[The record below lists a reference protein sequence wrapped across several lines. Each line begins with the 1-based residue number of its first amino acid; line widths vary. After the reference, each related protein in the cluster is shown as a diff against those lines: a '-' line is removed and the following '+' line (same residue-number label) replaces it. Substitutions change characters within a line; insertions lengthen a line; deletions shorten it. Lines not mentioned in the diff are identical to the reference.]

1 MNEASQSPHNPPSL
15 NLSLAGAFWVCGIM
29 FSYFPQYAS
38 ISAPW
43 SWIFVLFAY
52 VCFLF
57 SIVGAFFSLAAVKK
71 SKFLEYA
78 GTGAFFGIIGFLLHT
93 WAEKQG
99 SPSWLILTLKLLVL
113 ASGILGVTFIA
124 TGIPHLVEPRKSVS
138 ATQLTATDVSAPL
151 IFSKQPRFEK
161 IISVIIALLSLLTA
175 LVPLLKAWLQIP

>member
-1 MNEASQSPHNPPSL
+1 MSETSKPPLNPPSL

-29 FSYFPQYAS
+29 FSYFPQYAG

-43 SWIFVLFAY
+43 SWVFILFAY
-52 VCFLF
+52 ACFLF

-78 GTGAFFGIIGFLLHT
+78 GMGAFFGIIGFLLHT

-99 SPSWLILTLKLLVL
+99 SPGWLILTLKLLVL
-113 ASGILGVTFIA
+113 ASGILGVSFIA

-138 ATQLTATDVSAPL
+138 ANQPTTMDVSTPL
-151 IFSKQPRFEK
+151 IFSRQPRFEK
-161 IISVIIALLSLLTA
+161 IISVVIALLSFLTA
-175 LVPLLKAWLQIP
+175 LIPLVKAWLHVP